1 MTLQRRQPVDGE
13 GPALLENGPSSSTAV
28 SSQFSGIRALG
39 ADQNACG
46 RAGPDGLG
54 ASGQAQ
60 GRWRRRRPGPILG
73 RAALFFGI
81 WLILSAPDLGALHL
95 DPLAATADLAMAVL
109 AAAIATWVSLGVLP
123 PGPRAWRL
131 GGLLALMG
139 RFLAQSVLGGIDVAR
154 RAFHPRLPL
163 RPGYIVFPTRLRSR
177 HQRAVFETLTSATP
191 GAIAAGTDAEGRIVY
206 HCLDTRLPIAEGLAR
221 DEQQLLRLYR
231 EDACR

>member
-1 MTLQRRQPVDGE
+1 MNSMASPQARLVDGE
-13 GPALLENGPSSSTAV
+13 GTAPDKDGR
-28 SSQFSGIRALG
+28 SPRTAT
-39 ADQNACG
+39 AHCG
-46 RAGPDGLG
+46 DRSGPDRSG
-54 ASGQAQ
+54 APWSGCALA
-60 GRWRRRRPGPILG
+60 RRPGPILG

-81 WLILSAPDLGALHL
+81 WLVLSTPDLGALHL
-95 DPLAATADLAMAVL
+95 DPLAATADLTMAVL
-109 AAAIATWVSLGVLP
+109 AAAIATWVSLWALA

-139 RFLAQSVLGGIDVAR
+139 RFLVQSVLGGIDVAR

-191 GAIAAGTDAEGRIVY
+191 GAITAGTDAEGRVVY

-221 DEQQLLRLYR
+221 EEQQLLRLYR